1 MTVDGCTELRAGALD
16 ALRLNEPTA
25 KVAAVRALAAA
36 DLPIDTARAIEAP
49 TGLPGRPARP
59 QLLPAKDVPQRA
71 VGTPQGH
78 AGLLHALTHIEFNAI
93 NLALDA
99 CWRFAGMPAA
109 YYRDWLRVAAE
120 EAEHFC
126 LLVDHLATRHCA
138 YGDLPAHDGLW
149 QMAERTREDVLARM
163 ALVPRTLEARGLDA
177 SPQVRSKLVGIGD
190 HAGARIIDVILRDEI
205 GHVAVGNHWF
215 HHLCAERD
223 SDPVLLYGQLSLQ
236 YGAPR
241 LRGPF
246 NMRARRLAGFLP
258 EELSKLSSG
267 PENVPLDPTV
277 ASSPV

>member
-1 MTVDGCTELRAGALD
+1 MTAAVCTELRAGALA
-16 ALRLNEPTA
+16 ALRLSEPAA

-36 DLPIDTARAIEAP
+36 DLSIDPARVIEAP
-49 TGLPGRPARP
+49 PDLPGRPARP
-59 QLLPAKDVPQRA
+59 LLVPAKEVPQRA

-93 NLALDA
+93 SLALDA

-120 EAEHFC
+120 EAEHFS
-126 LLVDHLATRHCA
+126 LLVDHLATHGCS

-149 QMAERTREDVLARM
+149 QMAERTRDDVLARM

-215 HHLCAERD
+215 HQLCAERD

-246 NMRARRLAGFLP
+246 NLRARRLAGFLP
-258 EELSKLSSG
+258 EELLMLPAEGDNASPG
-267 PENVPLDPTV
+267 PAA